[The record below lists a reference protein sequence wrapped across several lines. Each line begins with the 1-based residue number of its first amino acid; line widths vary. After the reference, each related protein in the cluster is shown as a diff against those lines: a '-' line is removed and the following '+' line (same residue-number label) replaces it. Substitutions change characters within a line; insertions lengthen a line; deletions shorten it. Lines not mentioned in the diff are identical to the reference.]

1 MDGGVGNVF
10 ATLSVDHMSVDVGIG
25 RRGRVFCTVI
35 LHFNTCCVF
44 VILYF
49 DCISCNDTVNAP

>member
-49 DCISCNDTVNAP
+49 DCISRK